1 MVNRF
6 APFTYNSGKGEII
19 FQGKG
24 DISGE
29 VWQRAMDRWAQ
40 TVYAEGTTGHV
51 CASCQTILAWN
62 MGSTQAAPADSRGLV
77 ILNFGYAYADKVPC
91 VAGGQALE
99 HTGAWLTTEEWGI
112 FDTWLTNRLFTTQP
126 EGYFGSAGQAMS
138 QEEIDH
144 LRELANSVYSR
155 ITRNLSQ

>member
-1 MVNRF
+1 M
-6 APFTYNSGKGEII
+6 I

-62 MGSTQAAPADSRGLV
+62 VGSTQAAPADCRRLV

-91 VAGGQALE
+91 VASGQAPGL
-99 HTGAWLTTEEWGI
+99 
-112 FDTWLTNRLFTTQP
+112 QP
-126 EGYFGSAGQAMS
+126 KNGE
-138 QEEIDH
+138 
-144 LRELANSVYSR
+144 YS
-155 ITRNLSQ
+155 IPG

>member
-1 MVNRF
+1 
-6 APFTYNSGKGEII
+6 
-19 FQGKG
+19 
-24 DISGE
+24 
-29 VWQRAMDRWAQ
+29 MDRWAQ

-62 MGSTQAAPADSRGLV
+62 MGSTQAAPADCRRLV

-112 FDTWLTNRLFTTQP
+112 FDTWLPIAYSQP
-126 EGYFGSAGQAMS
+126 RRKV
-138 QEEIDH
+138 I
-144 LRELANSVYSR
+144 LAVPVPFR
-155 ITRNLSQ
+155 P